1 MRARALL
8 AVLIGCGP
16 AAAGAQAIVTSSAPD
31 KVAVTVYRSPC
42 ERCQME
48 LQWLNGFAMVRETR
62 HVSLPAGESELRFE
76 GVAGGIVPQSA
87 IVEGLGDVVEK
98 NRDAKLLSP
107 GTLLDSLLGRRLHLR
122 RTSQATGVV
131 REQEAVVRASGDG
144 VVLETA
150 EGIEALRC
158 TGLSETP
165 LANSVPP
172 TLSAKPTLSVRLRAE
187 RPVQGTVTL
196 TYLSTGFDWR
206 AHYVATVAPSGDRM
220 SLFAWLTLAN
230 GDETGFAN
238 AQTMAVAGRLNR
250 EHVDIVAP
258 EVRPITLTC
267 WPAQR
272 THEIPLE
279 NSLGRYAPPPPP
291 PPPAAPERGSPVS
304 VLDAQE
310 IVLTGSRIM
319 AQREA
324 LGDLKLYRIPISV
337 TVASRSQKQVALL
350 EQPAARFSSV
360 YRWRSYYGNRQ
371 DEPVAA
377 SRVLKMENRTDTGLG
392 LPLPA
397 GSFTLFTQRNG
408 RPFLLGEGTMTDRAV
423 GEKVEVEIEGTP
435 GVTVTQR
442 QLERSRERAETE
454 LVVTNDQS
462 SAIRFEGR
470 FSEERGPL
478 SSSEKLARRDGAYW
492 WTVSVPANSS
502 RTLRI
507 RYRVD

>member
-1 MRARALL
+1 MRARVFV
-8 AVLIGCGP
+8 AVLIAGAP
-16 AAAGAQAIVTSSAPD
+16 AAAGAQAIVTSPAPD

-42 ERCQME
+42 AQCEME

-107 GTLLDSLLGRRLHLR
+107 GTLLDALLGRRLHLR
-122 RTSQATGVV
+122 RTSQATGAV

-150 EGIEALRC
+150 EGVEALRC

-196 TYLSTGFDWR
+196 TYLSSGFDWR

-230 GDETGFAN
+230 GDETGFGD
-238 AQTMAVAGRLNR
+238 AQAMAVAGRLNR
-250 EHVDIVAP
+250 EHVDIAAP
-258 EVRPITLTC
+258 EVRAISIRC
-267 WPAQR
+267 WPQQR
-272 THEIPLE
+272 THEIPRE
-279 NSLGRYAPPPPP
+279 EIVPPPPPPP
-291 PPPAAPERGSPVS
+291 PPPAPATMVSAERGGE
-304 VLDAQE
+304 D

-324 LGDLKLYRIPISV
+324 LGDLKLYRIPIPV

-371 DEPVAA
+371 DEAVAA
-377 SRVLKMENRTDTGLG
+377 TRVLKMENRTDNGLG

-397 GSFTLFTQRNG
+397 GNFTLFTQRAG

-423 GEKVEVEIEGTP
+423 GEKVEVELEGTP
-435 GVTVTQR
+435 GVTITQR
-442 QLERSRERAETE
+442 QLERSREEAQTE
-454 LVVTNDQS
+454 LVVTNDQA
-462 SAIRFEGR
+462 SAVRFEAR
-470 FSEERGPL
+470 FSNERGPL
-478 SSSEKLARRDGAYW
+478 GSSEKLARRDGAYW
-492 WTVSVPANSS
+492 WVVSVPANSS
-502 RTLRI
+502 RSLRI